1 MPQFNPFPVGYQ
13 PYTSGYPYQ
22 YQYQPQQMPVNNWNI
37 SNGQVPQTNIPT
49 QQDMTPV
56 IHMDI
61 KQVENIDAIS
71 KNPPVTG
78 TTGAYMTKDEKV
90 IVFRSVYANGE
101 YTDKIYEE
109 KPPAPPEPAFNPKEY
124 IRRDEFDERVND
136 IVTAKMNGIVQQ
148 SQTSTSSTSKRPTK
162 KEANE

>member
-13 PYTSGYPYQ
+13 PYTGGYQYPYQ
-22 YQYQPQQMPVNNWNI
+22 TQQVPVNGWNMPV
-37 SNGQVPQTNIPT
+37 GQMSQQTPPV

-61 KQVENIDAIS
+61 KQIESIEAIS
-71 KNPPVTG
+71 KNPPATG
-78 TTGAYMTKDEKV
+78 TTGAYMTKDEKT

-109 KPPAPPEPAFNPKEY
+109 RPPAPPAPVFDPKEY
-124 IRRDEFDERVND
+124 VRRDELDERVNA
-136 IVTAKMNGIVQQ
+136 IVVAQMAHMVQQ
-148 SQTSTSSTSKRPTK
+148 PQTTSTSTPKRVTK
-162 KEANE
+162 KEAAE